1 MALTHRYAMAV
12 ASDRI
17 AAILV
22 VRRGTAVG
30 RLPDRLHSRVVTIPQ
45 SRLRNFSIIAH
56 IDHGKSTL
64 ADRLLELT
72 HTIDARQMTSQV
84 LDSMD
89 LEREKGITIKARA
102 VRLEYTA
109 ADDLVYGLNLI
120 DTPGHV
126 DFTYE
131 VSRSLQACEG
141 AILVVDAAQGIE
153 AQTLANVH
161 LALGLGLT
169 IIPVLNKID
178 LPSAQPESVM
188 EELENVLAIPREE
201 VILASAKEGTGV
213 PEILE
218 AIVARV
224 PPPKGDPEAPLR
236 GLIFDS
242 HYDTYKGV
250 VAYVR
255 LAEGTLASH
264 ETIRLMASGAEAD
277 LLELGV
283 FRPQLVPMERLSA
296 GEVGYVATGLK
307 SVRDCQVGD
316 TLTAAGRAATEP
328 LPGYKAAKPLVFA
341 GIYPLNGPDYPLLRD
356 ALEKLHLN
364 DASITFE
371 PESSVALGFGFRCG
385 FLGLL
390 HMEIIQE
397 RLEREFDLDLIASAP
412 SVEYRVRLLHSN
424 EELVID
430 NPSELPDIG
439 AIEAISEPWVRVKIV
454 TPSSYI
460 GSLIELATNRRGTFE
475 TMEYLDPQRVLLSFE
490 LPLAEVIVDFFD
502 QLKSR
507 SQGYASMDYEE
518 IGYREARLVK
528 LDVLVAG
535 EPVDALSLILHRD
548 RAQQTGRTLVEKLKE
563 LIPRQMFEVPIQ
575 AAIGS
580 NVIARDTVRAMRK
593 NVLAKCYGGDIT
605 RKRKLLEKQKEGKAR
620 MKRIGSVEIPQEA
633 FLAVLRTSED

>member
-1 MALTHRYAMAV
+1 MER
-12 ASDRI
+12 
-17 AAILV
+17 
-22 VRRGTAVG
+22 
-30 RLPDRLHSRVVTIPQ
+30 IPQ
-45 SRLRNFSIIAH
+45 ARLRNFSIIAH
-56 IDHGKSTL
+56 VDHGKSTL
-64 ADRLLELT
+64 ADRFLEVT
-72 HTIDARQMTSQV
+72 HTLDKRQMTSQV

-102 VRLEYTA
+102 VHLEHTA
-109 ADDLVYGLNLI
+109 RDGLRYGLNLI

-126 DFTYE
+126 DFSYE

-141 AILVVDAAQGIE
+141 AVLVVDAAQGIE
-153 AQTLANVH
+153 AQTLANVY
-161 LALGLGLT
+161 LALAQGLV

-178 LPSAQPESVM
+178 LPSAQPDLVI

-201 VILASAKEGTGV
+201 VILVSAKDGTNV
-213 PEILE
+213 EAVLQ
-218 AIVARV
+218 AIVERV
-224 PPPKGDPEAPLR
+224 PPPKGDPAAPLQ

-242 HYDTYKGV
+242 HYDAYKGV

-255 LAEGTLASH
+255 LAQGTLRAGES
-264 ETIRLMASGAEAD
+264 IRLVASGAESEI
-277 LLELGV
+277 LELGI
-283 FRPQLVPMERLSA
+283 FRPQLVPVGVLGP

-316 TLTAAGRAATEP
+316 TLTSADRPAPLA
-328 LPGYKAAKPLVFA
+328 LPGYKPAKALVFA
-341 GIYPLNGPDYPLLRD
+341 GIYPVNGPDYPVLRD

-364 DASITFE
+364 DASISFE

-397 RLEREFDLDLIASAP
+397 RLEREFDLDIIASAP
-412 SVEYRVRLLHSN
+412 SVEYLVTLTNGRGDVRVENPALLPG
-424 EELVID
+424 
-430 NPSELPDIG
+430 PSD
-439 AIEAISEPWVRVKIV
+439 IEAIAEPWVKVGIV
-454 TPSSYI
+454 TPASYI
-460 GSLIELATNRRGTFE
+460 GTLLELGTNRRGSFID
-475 TMEYLDPQRVLLSFE
+475 MEYLDPTRVLMNFE

-507 SQGYASMDYEE
+507 TQGYASMDYEE
-518 IGYREARLVK
+518 IGYREGRLVK
-528 LDVLVAG
+528 LDVLVNG
-535 EPVDALSLILHRD
+535 EPVDALSVIVHRD
-548 RAQQTGRTLVEKLKE
+548 KAQTIGRDLVSRLRT

-580 NVIARDTVRAMRK
+580 TVIARETIAAMRK

-620 MKRIGSVEIPQEA
+620 MKRVGSVEIPQEA
-633 FLAVLRTSED
+633 FLAVLRGSESG